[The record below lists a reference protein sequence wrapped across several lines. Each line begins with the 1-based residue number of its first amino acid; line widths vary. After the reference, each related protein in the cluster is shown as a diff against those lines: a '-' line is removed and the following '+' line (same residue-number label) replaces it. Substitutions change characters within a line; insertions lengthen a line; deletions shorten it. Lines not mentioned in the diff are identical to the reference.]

1 MFQKV
6 SQTRRRFSLRTI
18 RQFLSRTEV
27 SCNAQYVMETIIP
40 PTKTRKPRTTKTAAP
55 HVAAIKKAMSA
66 ALKAEHAFS
75 IAASRIEAQIAE
87 IRTSLESKRA
97 AALAAWREV
106 EARAAECASTHG
118 A

>member
-1 MFQKV
+1 MY
-6 SQTRRRFSLRTI
+6 
-18 RQFLSRTEV
+18 LSER
-27 SCNAQYVMETIIP
+27 METIIQ

-75 IAASRIEAQIAE
+75 LAASRIEAQIAE
-87 IRTSLESKRA
+87 IRSSLESKRSA
-97 AALAAWREV
+97 AFAAWREV